1 MPITPPERGAP
12 PRVGRLGVLT
22 RDDPRLVIR
31 ADPPFWAARG
41 GVTFELDEPSHVG
54 VFLVFT
60 RGLVQAFYPY
70 ELDQKQ
76 FFEAGSHVVLP
87 RLDTTLVGPDRRFG
101 GPVLFIVASSTP
113 LNLSALRGKVSGFV
127 GVQILN
133 YRFSTGN
140 LRATM
145 EEVVR
150 TLMADFDA
158 PTWTAY
164 YYSW

>member
-1 MPITPPERGAP
+1 M
-12 PRVGRLGVLT
+12 
-22 RDDPRLVIR
+22 
-31 ADPPFWAARG
+31 
-41 GVTFELDEPSHVG
+41 
-54 VFLVFT
+54 FT

-87 RLDTTLVGPDRRFG
+87 RLDTTLVGPDRRSG